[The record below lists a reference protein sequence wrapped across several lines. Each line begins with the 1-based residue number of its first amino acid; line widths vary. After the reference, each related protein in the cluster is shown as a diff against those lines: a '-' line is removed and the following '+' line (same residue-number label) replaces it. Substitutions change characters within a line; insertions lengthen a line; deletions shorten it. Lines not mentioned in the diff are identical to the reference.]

1 MKRLNVGRA
10 CEEEEGITVEMGG
23 HRQTEGQWQVASDAL
38 LCCLCEI
45 SG

>member
-10 CEEEEGITVEMGG
+10 CEEQEGITVELGG
-23 HRQTEGQWQVASDAL
+23 HRHTEGQRQEESDVL

-45 SG
+45 SD